1 MTDRYIR
8 PNWFTQR
15 IFNPIVAGLTKIGIS
30 VWGSRVLAVRG
41 RSSGQMRTTP
51 VNVLTVDG
59 QRYLVAPR
67 GETNWVK
74 NLRVAGVCELR
85 VGRRTEK
92 VSATELDDARKPA
105 VLRPY
110 LRRWKWEVGQFFEG
124 VGSDASDDELLEVA
138 GRYPVFALS

>member
-105 VLRPY
+105 VIRPY

>member
-1 MTDRYIR
+1 
-8 PNWFTQR
+8 
-15 IFNPIVAGLTKIGIS
+15 
-30 VWGSRVLAVRG
+30 
-41 RSSGQMRTTP
+41 MRTTP